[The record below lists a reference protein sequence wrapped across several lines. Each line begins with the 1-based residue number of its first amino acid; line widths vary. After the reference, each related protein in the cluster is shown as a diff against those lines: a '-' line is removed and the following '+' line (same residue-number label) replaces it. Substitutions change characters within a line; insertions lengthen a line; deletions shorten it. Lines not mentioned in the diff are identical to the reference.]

1 MDILIGK
8 RQQGKTT
15 RLIELSAAGKGT
27 IVAPTEQS
35 AEYIKEQAKA
45 MKLNIPEPISW
56 NRLTEIGGGG
66 YGGAAPT
73 FSMNLVGF
81 SVGSTLKP
89 QLSAT
94 RVASSI

>member
-66 YGGAAPT
+66 YGGGPT

-89 QLSAT
+89 QLSSP